1 MMISMN
7 LTLVENPKYTP
18 EPCRQ
23 KRSIHIGQVFVPS
36 ESLQEIVNDI
46 KESRLLAKEVGYDE
60 QPDSILIVG
69 ESGVGKTELLKRYV
83 NQFPRYVEANQ
94 DGDEYDIV
102 PVVSVSLPDDASG
115 RAAPVEILKALGGEA
130 ENPKGT
136 RAELNRRFCDR
147 ARDSKVELIVIDEFH
162 HAFSNITSVQLK
174 NAADWIKHLINKTG
188 IPVVL
193 LGLPVCL
200 EILQQHPELRNRFAT
215 VHHLERFSLADIKK
229 WRVFLKKLDR
239 NLGFKYLSGLD
250 EPELALRL
258 LALSGG
264 LLTVL
269 MKKIIRPA
277 ARKALESG
285 EEHISVERMLSVSC
299 KRLQMQSSDNPMSYE
314 HFSHAA
320 VIARIQNNEKNL
332 KKFRMSTGNKIG
344 DVFN

>member
-1 MMISMN
+1 MTPMN
-7 LTLVENPKYTP
+7 LTLAENPKYTP
-18 EPCRQ
+18 DTSSEERN
-23 KRSIHIGQVFVPS
+23 ILIGQVFVPS
-36 ESLQEIVNDI
+36 DSLQEIINDI
-46 KESRLLAKEVGYDE
+46 KGVRSLAKEVSYNE

-83 NQFPRYVEANQ
+83 LQFPRYVHCNPE
-94 DGDEYDIV
+94 GDEYDVV
-102 PVVSVSLPDDASG
+102 PIVSVSLPDDASG

-147 ARDSKVELIVIDEFH
+147 AKDCKVELIVIDEFH
-162 HAFSNITSVQLK
+162 HAFSNITPVQLK
-174 NAADWIKHLINKTG
+174 NAADWIKNLINKTG

-193 LGLPVCL
+193 MGLPVCL
-200 EILQQHPELRNRFAT
+200 EILQQHPELRNRFSI
-215 VHHLERFSLADIKK
+215 VHHIERFYLADINK

-239 NLGFKYLSGLD
+239 NLGFKYLTGLD

-258 LALSGG
+258 LAVSGG

-277 ARKALESG
+277 AREALADGDEYVPI
-285 EEHISVERMLSVSC
+285 EKMLAASS
-299 KRLQMQSSDNPMSYE
+299 KRLKISISDNPLSQE
-314 HFSHAA
+314 HFSHED
-320 VIARIQNNEKNL
+320 ILLRIQKNEKEM
-332 KKFRMSTGNKIG
+332 KKLRSLTGNKIG